1 MLMRDALEVILRYFV
16 AIACGWLAQHGLK
29 DFDSG
34 DKIEAM
40 TTILSCFA
48 VAVGLIWR
56 ALYKSTVNYVIERL
70 KARHKTKLIAA
81 ANEVKSEAPPA
92 APPAAAPTVSP
103 SDPMVPLKDA
113 H

>member
-34 DKIEAM
+34 DNVQAV
-40 TTILSCFA
+40 TTIMTCVVIA
-48 VAVGLIWR
+48 GGLIWR

-70 KARHKTKLIAA
+70 KARHKVKLIAA
-81 ANEVKSEAPPA
+81 ANEVKAEAPPA
-92 APPAAAPTVSP
+92 TSPAAAPAVAP
-103 SDPMVPLKDA
+103 SDPMVPLREA
-113 H
+113 R